1 MENKRWS
8 FKVPG
13 GPEGSA
19 KNIDISEI
27 KSVYDLLDLMR
38 KDEVQPV
45 QQTRASRLNSQP
57 KAVLIPFISRMMDKR
72 RHPSA

>member
-8 FKVPG
+8 FRIPG
-13 GPEGSA
+13 DPEV
-19 KNIDISEI
+19 KDIDISEI

-38 KDEVQPV
+38 KDEI
-45 QQTRASRLNSQP
+45 QTTPQIHASWLNTKP
-57 KAVLIPFISRMMDKR
+57 KAKLIPFISRMTDTR

>member
-1 MENKRWS
+1 MDNKRWS
-8 FKVPG
+8 FRIPG
-13 GPEGSA
+13 DPDGSA
-19 KNIDISEI
+19 KDINLSEI

-45 QQTRASRLNSQP
+45 QKLQAERMNKQP

>member
-38 KDEVQPV
+38 KDEGQSLP
-45 QQTRASRLNSQP
+45 QTRASRLKTQP
-57 KAVLIPFISRMMDKR
+57 EAKLIPFISRMMDKR

>member
-1 MENKRWS
+1 VENKRWS

-13 GPEGSA
+13 DESGRT
-19 KNIDISEI
+19 KDIDISEI

-38 KDEVQPV
+38 KDEVQP
-45 QQTRASRLNSQP
+45 AEQP
-57 KAVLIPFISRMMDKR
+57 VAQRKMKQPAAVLVPFISRVMDKR

>member
-8 FKVPG
+8 FRIPG
-13 GPEGSA
+13 DPEV
-19 KNIDISEI
+19 KDIDISEI

-38 KDEVQPV
+38 KDEVQP
-45 QQTRASRLNSQP
+45 QIQASKLNTKP
-57 KAVLIPFISRMMDKR
+57 KAKLIPFISRLTDKR